1 MCIAPDGGRRL
12 AGPETAAL
20 KAAPHGIQP
29 AGLAKPAALP
39 QKPPNQR
46 HPKSDAAP
54 FCMTADVE
62 AFMADFDLG
71 KIRNIGITAHI
82 DAGKTTTTE
91 RILYYTGVSHR
102 IGEVHDGNTTTDY
115 MDQERER
122 GITITSAAVTCEWKD
137 HRINIIDTPG
147 HIDFNI
153 EVNRSLRVLDGA
165 IFIIEGVAGV
175 QPQSET
181 NWRLA
186 DRYNVP
192 RIIFINKLDRTG
204 ADFFRAFATLKEKL
218 DIVALPLQLPIGI
231 EDSFLGVID
240 LVEMKAIIWEGGEL
254 GAKFHDEEIPE
265 AMKEQAA
272 EYRQNLL
279 DTALSVDNEAMEE
292 YFDKGDVSVETLKR
306 CIKAGAIS
314 GAFRPVLCGTAF
326 KNKGVQPLLDAVLD
340 YLPSPVDVP
349 GIRVAPEE
357 GQDDDPNA
365 RRIKADPNAPFAG
378 LAFKII
384 NDKYGTLT
392 FVRVYAGTLKSS
404 DTVMNTTKG
413 HKERIGRMFQMHA
426 DKRAEIKEVHAG
438 DIAAFVGLKDTGT
451 GDTLASSDDPVVL
464 ERMAFPVPVIDISVE
479 PKTKEG
485 VEKMTLGLQKLAGE
499 DPSLRLKTDQETG
512 QTILSGMGELHL
524 EIIIDRLKRE
534 YGVDANIG
542 APQVAYRETISK
554 SHTETYTHKK
564 QSGGSGQY
572 AEVKIVFEPQ
582 ERNEGVLFENKVVG
596 GTVPKEYIPAVEK
609 GIRNQADTGVLAGFP
624 TVDFKYTLVDGK
636 YHDVDSSALAFE
648 IAAKACFREGMKK
661 AGPIILEPIM
671 DVEITTP
678 QDHVGDVVGD
688 LNRRR
693 GQIQNQESSGSTVI
707 VRAHVPL
714 KEMFG
719 YISHLRSMTKGRAS
733 FTMQFHH
740 YDPVPRNIADEIMT
754 KSA

>member
-1 MCIAPDGGRRL
+1 MPAPDL
-12 AGPETAAL
+12 A
-20 KAAPHGIQP
+20 
-29 AGLAKPAALP
+29 
-39 QKPPNQR
+39 R
-46 HPKSDAAP
+46 
-54 FCMTADVE
+54 
-62 AFMADFDLG
+62 
-71 KIRNIGITAHI
+71 IRNIGITAHI

-91 RILYYTGVSHR
+91 RILYYTGMSHR

-115 MDQERER
+115 MEQERER

-165 IFIIEGVAGV
+165 VFIIEGVAGV

-204 ADFFRAFATLKEKL
+204 ADFYRAFATLKEKL
-218 DIVALPLQLPIGI
+218 DIIALPLQLPIGI
-231 EDSFLGVID
+231 EDKFVGVVD
-240 LVEMKAIIWEGGEL
+240 LVEMKAIVWEGGEL
-254 GAKFHDEEIPE
+254 GAKYHDEPIPADMLE
-265 AMKEQAA
+265 AAQEH
-272 EYRQNLL
+272 RQTLL
-279 DTALSVDNEAMEE
+279 DTALSVDDAAMEE
-292 YFDKGDVSVETLKR
+292 YFEKGEVSVATLKR
-306 CIKAGAIS
+306 CIKAGTIS

-326 KNKGVQPLLDAVLD
+326 KNKGVQPLLDAVID

-349 GIRVAPEE
+349 GIKVAAEE
-357 GQDDDPNA
+357 GEDEHA
-365 RRIKADPNAPFAG
+365 ERRRIKADLEAPFAG

-384 NDKYGTLT
+384 SDKYGTLT
-392 FVRVYAGTLKSS
+392 FVRVYAGTLRSG
-404 DTVMNTTKG
+404 DTVLNTTRG
-413 HKERIGRMFQMHA
+413 HRERIGRMFQMHA
-426 DKRAEIKEVHAG
+426 DKRQEIKEVTAG

-451 GDTLASSDDPVVL
+451 GDTLASPEDPVIL

-479 PKTKEG
+479 PRTKESI
-485 VEKMTLGLQKLAGE
+485 EKMTIGLQKLAAE
-499 DPSLRLKTDQETG
+499 DPSLRLRTDQETG

-534 YGVDANIG
+534 YGVDANVG
-542 APQVAYRETISK
+542 APQVAYRETISRT
-554 SHTETYTHKK
+554 HTETYTHKK
-564 QSGGSGQY
+564 QTGGSGQY
-572 AEVKIVFEPQ
+572 AEVKIVFEPL
-582 ERNEGVLFENKVVG
+582 ERNGGVVFENDVVG
-596 GTVPKEYIPAVEK
+596 GAVPKEYIPAVEK
-609 GIRNQADTGVLAGFP
+609 GIRVQAETGVLAGFP
-624 TVDFKYTLVDGK
+624 TVDFKARLVDGK

-648 IAAKACFREGMKK
+648 IAAKACFRDGMKK
-661 AGPIILEPIM
+661 AGPIILEPVM

-693 GQIQNQESSGSTVI
+693 GMIQNQESSGSTVI

-719 YISHLRSMTKGRAS
+719 YISQLRSMTKGRAS

-740 YDPVPRNIADEIMT
+740 YDPVPRNIADEIMA

>member
-1 MCIAPDGGRRL
+1 MGL
-12 AGPETAAL
+12 
-20 KAAPHGIQP
+20 AAPVVVWRP
-29 AGLAKPAALP
+29 LVSETPL
-39 QKPPNQR
+39 
-46 HPKSDAAP
+46 
-54 FCMTADVE
+54 E
-62 AFMADFDLG
+62 

-91 RILYYTGVSHR
+91 RILYYTGVSHK

-115 MDQERER
+115 MEQERER
-122 GITITSAAVTCEWKD
+122 GITITSAAVTCEWKS

-165 IFIIEGVAGV
+165 VFIIEGVAGV

-192 RIIFINKLDRTG
+192 RVIFINKLDRTG
-204 ADFFRAFATLKEKL
+204 ADFYRAFDTLKEKL
-218 DIVALPLQLPIGI
+218 DIVALPLQLPIGT
-231 EDSFLGVID
+231 EDQFVGVVD

-254 GAKFHDEEIPE
+254 GAKYHDAPIPADLVE
-265 AMKEQAA
+265 KAKEH
-272 EYRQNLL
+272 RQTLL
-279 DTALSVDNEAMEE
+279 DTALSVDDAAMEE
-292 YFDKGDVSVETLKR
+292 YFESGDVATETLKR
-306 CIKAGAIS
+306 CIKAGTIS

-349 GIRVAPEE
+349 GIKIAAEE
-357 GQDDDPNA
+357 GEDEHA
-365 RRIKADPNAPFAG
+365 ERRRIKADAGAPFAG

-392 FVRVYAGTLKSS
+392 FVRVYAGTLRSG
-404 DTVMNTTKG
+404 DTVLNTTRD

-426 DKRAEIKEVHAG
+426 DKRAEIKEVSAG
-438 DIAAFVGLKDTGT
+438 DIAAFVGLKDTMT
-451 GDTLASSDDPVVL
+451 GDTLAAASDPVVL

-479 PKTKEG
+479 PRTKES
-485 VEKMTLGLQKLAGE
+485 VEKMTIGLQKLAGE
-499 DPSLRLKTDQETG
+499 DPSLRLRTDQESG

-534 YGVDANIG
+534 YGVEANIG
-542 APQVAYRETISK
+542 APQVAYRETITRP
-554 SHTETYTHKK
+554 HTEIYTHKK

-572 AEVKIVFEPQ
+572 AEVKVVFEPM
-582 ERNEGVLFENKVVG
+582 ERNGGIVFENKVVG
-596 GTVPKEYIPAVEK
+596 GSVPREYIPAVEK
-609 GIRNQADTGVLAGFP
+609 GIRVQAETGVLAGFP
-624 TVDFKYTLVDGK
+624 TVDFKYSLVDGK
-636 YHDVDSSALAFE
+636 YHDADSSALAFE
-648 IAAKACFREGMKK
+648 IAAKACFRDGMKK
-661 AGPIILEPIM
+661 ASPIILEPIM

-688 LNRRR
+688 INRRR
-693 GQIQNQESSGSTVI
+693 GMIQNQESSGSTII

-719 YISHLRSMTKGRAS
+719 YISDLRSMTKGRAS

-740 YDPVPRNIADEIMT
+740 YDPVPRNIADEIMA

>member
-1 MCIAPDGGRRL
+1 MRARGEDPGSRPDYAPVLICPHDAPPRQGAWRSKV
-12 AGPETAAL
+12 PESPL
-20 KAAPHGIQP
+20 D
-29 AGLAKPAALP
+29 
-39 QKPPNQR
+39 R
-46 HPKSDAAP
+46 
-54 FCMTADVE
+54 
-62 AFMADFDLG
+62 
-71 KIRNIGITAHI
+71 IRNIGITAHI

-91 RILYYTGVSHR
+91 RILYYTGVSHK

-115 MDQERER
+115 MEQERER
-122 GITITSAAVTCEWKD
+122 GITITSAAVTCEWND

-204 ADFFRAFATLKEKL
+204 ADFYRAFATLKEKL

-231 EDSFLGVID
+231 EDQFLGVVD

-254 GAKFHDEEIPE
+254 GAKYHYEDIPTDLAE
-265 AMKEQAA
+265 AAA
-272 EYRQNLL
+272 EHRQTLL
-279 DTALSVDNEAMEE
+279 DTALSVDEKAMEE
-292 YFDKGDVSVETLKR
+292 YFENGDVSVETLKR
-306 CIKAGAIS
+306 CIKRGTID
-314 GAFRPVLCGTAF
+314 GDFRPVLCGTAF
-326 KNKGVQPLLDAVLD
+326 KNKGVQPLLDAVID

-349 GIRVAPEE
+349 GIAVALEE
-357 GQDDDPNA
+357 GVDESEHPD
-365 RRIKADPNAPFAG
+365 RLRIKADPKAPFAG

-392 FVRVYAGTLKSS
+392 FVRVYAGTLKSG
-404 DTVMNTTKG
+404 DTVQNTTKG
-413 HKERIGRMFQMHA
+413 HRERIGRMFQMHA
-426 DKRAEIKEVHAG
+426 DKRAEIKEVEAG

-451 GDTLASSDDPVVL
+451 GDTLASSDRPVVL

-479 PKTKEG
+479 PRTKEA

-499 DPSLRLKTDQETG
+499 DPSLRLRTDQETG

-524 EIIIDRLKRE
+524 EIIIDRLRRE
-534 YGVDANIG
+534 YGVDCNIG

-554 SHTETYTHKK
+554 PWTETYTHKK
-564 QSGGSGQY
+564 QTGGSGQY
-572 AEVKIVFEPQ
+572 AEVKIIFEPM
-582 ERNEGVLFENKVVG
+582 ERNGGVVFENKVVG
-596 GTVPKEYIPAVEK
+596 GSVPREYIPAVEK
-609 GIRNQADTGVLAGFP
+609 GIKVQADTGVLAGFP
-624 TVDFKYTLVDGK
+624 TVDFKYTLIDGK

-648 IAAKACFREGMKK
+648 IAAKACFRDGMKK

-671 DVEITTP
+671 DVEVTTP
-678 QDHVGDVVGD
+678 NDHVGDVVGD

-740 YDPVPRNIADEIMT
+740 YDPVPRNIADEIMA

>member
-1 MCIAPDGGRRL
+1 
-12 AGPETAAL
+12 
-20 KAAPHGIQP
+20 
-29 AGLAKPAALP
+29 
-39 QKPPNQR
+39 
-46 HPKSDAAP
+46 
-54 FCMTADVE
+54 MTASPLDR
-62 AFMADFDLG
+62 
-71 KIRNIGITAHI
+71 IRNIGITAHI

-91 RILYYTGVSHR
+91 RILYYTGVSHK
-102 IGEVHDGNTTTDY
+102 IGEVHEGNTTTDY
-115 MDQERER
+115 MEQERER

-192 RIIFINKLDRTG
+192 RVIFINKLDRTG
-204 ADFFRAFATLKEKL
+204 ADFYRAFDTLKEKL
-218 DIVALPLQLPIGI
+218 DIIALPLQLPIGE
-231 EDSFLGVID
+231 EDKFQGVVD
-240 LVEMKAIIWEGGEL
+240 LVEMKAIVWEGGEL
-254 GAKFHDEEIPE
+254 GARYHDEPIPADLAE
-265 AMKEQAA
+265 KAR
-272 EYRQNLL
+272 EYRQLLL
-279 DTALSVDNEAMEE
+279 DTALSVDDSAMEE
-292 YFDKGDVSVETLKR
+292 YFDKGEVSVATLKR
-306 CIKAGAIS
+306 CVKAGTIS

-349 GIRVAPEE
+349 GIKVAAEE
-357 GQDDDPNA
+357 GVEESEHDGR
-365 RRIKADPNAPFAG
+365 RRIKADPKAAFAG

-384 NDKYGTLT
+384 NDKYGALT
-392 FVRVYAGTLKSS
+392 FVRVYSGTLRSG
-404 DTVMNTTKG
+404 DTVMNTTKD
-413 HKERIGRMFQMHA
+413 HRERIGRMFQMHA
-426 DKRAEIKEVHAG
+426 DKRAEIKEVTAG
-438 DIAAFVGLKDTGT
+438 DIAAFVGLKDTTT
-451 GDTLASSDDPVVL
+451 GDTLAAAEDPVVL

-479 PKTKEG
+479 PRTKEA
-485 VEKMTLGLQKLAGE
+485 VEKMTMGLQKLAAE
-499 DPSLRLKTDQETG
+499 DPSLRLRTDQESG

-542 APQVAYRETISK
+542 APQVAYRETISRA
-554 SHTETYTHKK
+554 HTETYTHKK
-564 QSGGSGQY
+564 QTGGSGQF
-572 AEVKIVFEPQ
+572 AEVKILFEPL
-582 ERNEGVLFENKVVG
+582 ERNAGIVFENKVVG
-596 GTVPKEYIPAVEK
+596 GSVPREYIPAVEK
-609 GIRNQADTGVLAGFP
+609 GIRFQADTGVLAGFP
-624 TVDFKYTLVDGK
+624 TVDFKYSLLDGK

-648 IAAKACFREGMKK
+648 IAAKACYREGMKK
-661 AGPIILEPIM
+661 ATPIILEPIM
-671 DVEITTP
+671 DVEVTTP

-693 GQIQNQESSGSTVI
+693 GMIQNQESSGSTVI

-719 YISHLRSMTKGRAS
+719 YISDLRSMTKGRAS

-740 YDPVPRNIADEIMT
+740 YDPVPRNIADEIMA

>member
-1 MCIAPDGGRRL
+1 VTSTAPL
-12 AGPETAAL
+12 
-20 KAAPHGIQP
+20 
-29 AGLAKPAALP
+29 GL
-39 QKPPNQR
+39 
-46 HPKSDAAP
+46 
-54 FCMTADVE
+54 
-62 AFMADFDLG
+62 
-71 KIRNIGITAHI
+71 IRNIGITAHI

-91 RILYYTGVSHR
+91 RILYYTGVSHK

-115 MDQERER
+115 MEQERER
-122 GITITSAAVTCEWKD
+122 GITITSAAVTCEWKS

-204 ADFFRAFATLKEKL
+204 ADFYRAFDTLKEKL

-231 EDSFLGVID
+231 EENFIGVVD

-254 GAKFHDEEIPE
+254 GAAFHDAPIPDE
-265 AMKEQAA
+265 LADKAA
-272 EYRQNLL
+272 EYREALL
-279 DTALSVDNEAMEE
+279 DTALSVDTVAMEE
-292 YFDKGDVSVETLKR
+292 YFEKGDVSVETLKR
-306 CIKAGAIS
+306 CIKQGAIS

-340 YLPSPVDVP
+340 YLPSPIDVP
-349 GIRVAPEE
+349 GIKVAAEE
-357 GQDDDPNA
+357 GEEDTPEA
-365 RRIKADPNAPFAG
+365 AAKRRVIPANPTAPFSG

-392 FVRVYAGTLKSS
+392 FVRVYSGTLKSG
-404 DTVMNTTKG
+404 DTVLNTTKE
-413 HKERIGRMFQMHA
+413 HRERIGRMFQMHA
-426 DKRAEIKEVHAG
+426 DKRAEIKEVSAG

-451 GDTLASSDDPVVL
+451 GDTLAASEDPVVL

-524 EIIIDRLKRE
+524 EIIIDRLRRE

-542 APQVAYRETISK
+542 APQVAYRETISRA
-554 SHTETYTHKK
+554 HTETYTHKK

-572 AEVKIVFEPQ
+572 AEVKVIFEPL
-582 ERNEGVLFENKVVG
+582 ERNDGVVFENKVVG
-596 GTVPKEYIPAVEK
+596 GSIPKEYIPAVEK
-609 GIRNQADTGVLAGFP
+609 GIRVQADTGVLAGFQ

-671 DVEITTP
+671 DVEVTTP
-678 QDHVGDVVGD
+678 NDHVGDVVGD

-693 GQIQNQESSGSTVI
+693 GMIQNQESSGSTVI

-740 YDPVPRNIADEIMT
+740 YDPVPRNVADEIMA

>member
-1 MCIAPDGGRRL
+1 MST
-12 AGPETAAL
+12 TAL
-20 KAAPHGIQP
+20 
-29 AGLAKPAALP
+29 
-39 QKPPNQR
+39 
-46 HPKSDAAP
+46 D
-54 FCMTADVE
+54 
-62 AFMADFDLG
+62 

-91 RILYYTGVSHR
+91 RILYYTGVSHK

-115 MDQERER
+115 MEQERER
-122 GITITSAAVTCEWKD
+122 GITITSAAVTCEWKN

-165 IFIIEGVAGV
+165 VFIIEGVAGV

-204 ADFFRAFATLKEKL
+204 ADFYRAFATLKEKL
-218 DIVALPLQLPIGI
+218 DIVALPLQLPIGV
-231 EDSFLGVID
+231 EDQFLGVVD
-240 LVEMKAIIWEGGEL
+240 LVEMKAIVWEGGEL
-254 GAKFHDEEIPE
+254 GAKFHDEPIP
-265 AMKEQAA
+265 ADLMEQAK
-272 EYRQNLL
+272 EHRQTLL
-279 DTALSVDNEAMEE
+279 DTALSVDDAAMEE
-292 YFDKGDVSVETLKR
+292 YFDKGDVSVATLKR
-306 CIKAGAIS
+306 CIKTGTIS

-349 GIRVAPEE
+349 GIAIAAEE
-357 GQDDDPNA
+357 GEDEIVEHDR
-365 RRIKADPNAPFAG
+365 RRIKADPAAPFAG

-392 FVRVYAGTLKSS
+392 FVRIYAGTLKSG
-404 DTVMNTTKG
+404 DTILNTTKE
-413 HKERIGRMFQMHA
+413 HKERVGRMFQMHA
-426 DKRAEIKEVHAG
+426 DKRAEIKEVAAG
-438 DIAAFVGLKDTGT
+438 DIVAFVGLKDTGT
-451 GDTLASSDDPVVL
+451 GDTLAAAEDPVVL

-479 PKTKEG
+479 PKTKDS
-485 VEKMTLGLQKLAGE
+485 VEKMTIGLQKLAGE

-524 EIIIDRLKRE
+524 EIIIDRLRRE
-534 YGVDANIG
+534 YGVEANIG
-542 APQVAYRETISK
+542 APQVAYRETISRV
-554 SHTETYTHKK
+554 HTETYTHKK
-564 QSGGSGQY
+564 QTGGSGQF
-572 AEVKIVFEPQ
+572 AEVKIVFEPL
-582 ERNEGVLFENKVVG
+582 ERNAGIVFENKVVG
-596 GTVPKEYIPAVEK
+596 GSVPREYIPAVEK
-609 GIRNQADTGVLAGFP
+609 GIKAQCDTGEIGGFP

-661 AGPIILEPIM
+661 ASPIILEPIM
-671 DVEITTP
+671 DVEVTTP
-678 QDHVGDVVGD
+678 NDHVGDVVGD

-693 GQIQNQESSGSTVI
+693 GMIQTQESAGSTVM

-719 YISHLRSMTKGRAS
+719 YISDLRSMTKGRAS

-740 YDPVPRNIADEIMT
+740 YDPVPRNIADEIMA

>member
-1 MCIAPDGGRRL
+1 VSGTPLD
-12 AGPETAAL
+12 
-20 KAAPHGIQP
+20 
-29 AGLAKPAALP
+29 
-39 QKPPNQR
+39 
-46 HPKSDAAP
+46 
-54 FCMTADVE
+54 
-62 AFMADFDLG
+62 

-91 RILYYTGVSHR
+91 RILYYTGVSHK

-165 IFIIEGVAGV
+165 VFIIEGVAGV

-231 EDSFLGVID
+231 EDQFVGVVD
-240 LVEMKAIIWEGGEL
+240 LVEMKAIVWEGGEL
-254 GAKFHDEEIPE
+254 GAKFHDEEIPAE
-265 AMKEQAA
+265 LMEQAR
-272 EYRQNLL
+272 EYRQLLL
-279 DTALSVDNEAMEE
+279 DTALAVDDEGMEE
-292 YFDKGDVSVETLKR
+292 YFEKGDVEVATLKR
-306 CIKAGAIS
+306 AIKTGTIS

-349 GIRVAPEE
+349 GIAVAHEE
-357 GQDDDPNA
+357 GTDEHDFTNR

-384 NDKYGTLT
+384 NDKYGALT
-392 FVRVYAGTLKSS
+392 FVRVYAGTLKSG
-404 DTVMNTTKG
+404 DTVMNTTKD

-426 DKRAEIKEVHAG
+426 DKRAEIKQVEAG
-438 DIAAFVGLKDTGT
+438 DIAAFVGMKDTGT
-451 GDTLASSDDPVVL
+451 GDTLASPDDPVIL

-479 PKTKEG
+479 PKTKES
-485 VEKMTLGLQKLAGE
+485 VEKMTLGLQKLASE
-499 DPSLRLKTDQETG
+499 DPSLRLKTDQESG

-534 YGVDANIG
+534 YNVEANIG

-554 SHTETYTHKK
+554 AHTETYTHKK
-564 QSGGSGQY
+564 QSGGSGQF
-572 AEVKIVFEPQ
+572 AEVKVVFEPQ
-582 ERNEGVLFENKVVG
+582 ERNAGVTFENKVVG
-596 GTVPKEYIPAVEK
+596 GAVPKEYIPAVEK
-609 GIRNQADTGVLAGFP
+609 GIRVQCETGVLAGFP

-671 DVEITTP
+671 DVEVTTP

-693 GQIQNQESSGSTVI
+693 GMIQSQESAGSTVT

-719 YISHLRSMTKGRAS
+719 YISDLRSMTKGRAS

-740 YDPVPRNIADEIMT
+740 YDPVPRNIADEIMA

>member
-1 MCIAPDGGRRL
+1 MSESEPTALVPNAL
-12 AGPETAAL
+12 A
-20 KAAPHGIQP
+20 
-29 AGLAKPAALP
+29 
-39 QKPPNQR
+39 R
-46 HPKSDAAP
+46 
-54 FCMTADVE
+54 
-62 AFMADFDLG
+62 
-71 KIRNIGITAHI
+71 IRNIGITAHI

-165 IFIIEGVAGV
+165 VFIIEGVAGV

-204 ADFFRAFATLKEKL
+204 ADFYRAFDTLKEKL
-218 DIVALPLQLPIGI
+218 DIIALPLQLPIGI
-231 EDSFLGVID
+231 EDQFIGVVD
-240 LVEMKAIIWEGGEL
+240 LVEMKAIVWEGGEL
-254 GAKFHDEEIPE
+254 GAKFHDEEIPADLMEKAKE
-265 AMKEQAA
+265 A
-272 EYRQNLL
+272 RQLLL
-279 DTALSVDNEAMEE
+279 DTALAVDDEGMEE

-306 CIKAGAIS
+306 AIKTGTIS

-326 KNKGVQPLLDAVLD
+326 KNKGVQPLLDGVLD
-340 YLPSPVDVP
+340 YLPSPIDVA
-349 GIRVAPEE
+349 GIKVAAEE
-357 GQDDDPNA
+357 GEDENTV
-365 RRIKADPNAPFAG
+365 RRIIKADPKAPFSG

-392 FVRVYAGTLKSS
+392 FVRVYSGTLKSG
-404 DTVMNTTKG
+404 DTLLNTTKD

-426 DKRAEIKEVHAG
+426 DKRAEIKEVTAG

-451 GDTLASSDDPVVL
+451 GDTLASADDPVVL
-464 ERMAFPVPVIDISVE
+464 ERMSFPVPVIDISVE
-479 PKTKEG
+479 PKTKDG

-499 DPSLRLKTDQETG
+499 DPSLRLKTDQESG

-524 EIIIDRLKRE
+524 EIIIDRLRRE

-554 SHTETYTHKK
+554 SHTEIYTHKK

-572 AEVKIVFEPQ
+572 AEVKVTFEPLERNAGIVFS
-582 ERNEGVLFENKVVG
+582 NSVVG
-596 GTVPKEYIPAVEK
+596 GSIPKEYIPAVEK
-609 GIRNQADTGVLAGFP
+609 GIKNQSDTGVLAGFP
-624 TVDFKYTLVDGK
+624 TVDFKYSLVDGK

-671 DVEITTP
+671 DVEVTTP

-693 GQIQNQESSGSTVI
+693 GTIQSQDSSGSTVI
-707 VRAHVPL
+707 VRGHVPL

-719 YISHLRSMTKGRAS
+719 YISQLRGMTKGRAS

-740 YDPVPRNIADEIMT
+740 YDPVPRNVAEEIMK

>member
-1 MCIAPDGGRRL
+1 MSDTVANPL
-12 AGPETAAL
+12 AL
-20 KAAPHGIQP
+20 
-29 AGLAKPAALP
+29 
-39 QKPPNQR
+39 
-46 HPKSDAAP
+46 
-54 FCMTADVE
+54 
-62 AFMADFDLG
+62 
-71 KIRNIGITAHI
+71 IRNIGITAHI

-115 MDQERER
+115 MEQERER
-122 GITITSAAVTCEWKD
+122 GITITSAAVTCEWKN

-165 IFIIEGVAGV
+165 VFIIEGVAGV

-192 RIIFINKLDRTG
+192 RVIFINKLDRTG
-204 ADFFRAFATLKEKL
+204 ADFYRAFDTLKEKL
-218 DIVALPLQLPIGI
+218 DIIALPLQLPIGI
-231 EDSFLGVID
+231 EDQFIGVVD
-240 LVEMKAIIWEGGEL
+240 LVEMKAIVWEGGEL
-254 GAKFHDEEIPE
+254 GAKFHDEEIP
-265 AMKEQAA
+265 ADMADRAA
-272 EYRQNLL
+272 EARVLLL
-279 DTALSVDNEAMEE
+279 DTALSVDTVAMEE

-306 CIKAGAIS
+306 CIKLGTIS

-340 YLPSPVDVP
+340 YLPSPIDVP
-349 GIRVAPEE
+349 GIKVATEE
-357 GQDDDPNA
+357 GDDPDKVVRVIPANSS
-365 RRIKADPNAPFAG
+365 APFAG

-392 FVRVYAGTLKSS
+392 FVRVYAGTLKSG
-404 DTVMNTTKG
+404 DTVMNTTKD

-451 GDTLASSDDPVVL
+451 GDTLAAAEDPVIL
-464 ERMAFPVPVIDISVE
+464 ERMAFPIPVIDISVE
-479 PKTKEG
+479 PKTKDG

-499 DPSLRLKTDQETG
+499 DPSLRLKTDQESG

-524 EIIIDRLKRE
+524 EIIIDRLRRE

-554 SHTETYTHKK
+554 AHTETYTHKK
-564 QSGGSGQY
+564 QTGGSGQY
-572 AEVKIVFEPQ
+572 AEVKILFEPM
-582 ERNEGVLFENKVVG
+582 ERNAGVVFENKVVG

-609 GIRNQADTGVLAGFP
+609 GIRYQAETGVLAGFP
-624 TVDFKYTLVDGK
+624 TVDFKYSLVDGK

-648 IAAKACFREGMKK
+648 IAAKACFRDGMKR
-661 AGPIILEPIM
+661 ASPIILEPIM
-671 DVEITTP
+671 EVEVTTP

-693 GQIQNQESSGSTVI
+693 GTIQSQESSGSTVI

-719 YISHLRSMTKGRAS
+719 YINQLRGMTKGRAS

-740 YDPVPRNIADEIMT
+740 YDPVPRNIAEEIMA

>member
-1 MCIAPDGGRRL
+1 MGHAPFLICPPGSLNGRRFAVSVTPL
-12 AGPETAAL
+12 D
-20 KAAPHGIQP
+20 
-29 AGLAKPAALP
+29 
-39 QKPPNQR
+39 R
-46 HPKSDAAP
+46 
-54 FCMTADVE
+54 
-62 AFMADFDLG
+62 
-71 KIRNIGITAHI
+71 IRNIGITAHI

-91 RILYYTGVSHR
+91 RILYYTGESHK

-115 MDQERER
+115 MEQERER
-122 GITITSAAVTCEWKD
+122 GITITSAAVTCQWKD
-137 HRINIIDTPG
+137 NRINIIDTPG

-165 IFIIEGVAGV
+165 VFIIEGVAGV

-186 DRYNVP
+186 DRYKVP

-204 ADFFRAFATLKEKL
+204 ADFYRAFATLKEKL
-218 DIVALPLQLPIGI
+218 DIIALPLQLPIGV
-231 EDSFLGVID
+231 EDGFLGVVD

-254 GAKFHDEEIPE
+254 GAKYHYEDIPSGMAGLVEEH
-265 AMKEQAA
+265 
-272 EYRQNLL
+272 RQTLL
-279 DTALSVDNEAMEE
+279 DTALSVDTTAMEE
-292 YFDKGDVSVETLKR
+292 YFEKGDVAIETLKR
-306 CIKAGAIS
+306 CIKRGTID
-314 GAFRPVLCGTAF
+314 GTFRPVLCGTAF
-326 KNKGVQPLLDAVLD
+326 KNKGVQPLLDAVID

-349 GIRVAPEE
+349 GIAIALEE
-357 GQDDDPNA
+357 GEEDGDNPNR
-365 RRIKADPNAPFAG
+365 RRIPANPKAPFAG

-392 FVRVYAGTLKSS
+392 FVRVYAGTLKSG
-404 DTVMNTTKG
+404 DTVQNTTKG
-413 HKERIGRMFQMHA
+413 HRERIGRMFQMHA
-426 DKRAEIKEVHAG
+426 DKRAEIKEVEAG

-451 GDTLASSDDPVVL
+451 GDTLASSDDPVIL

-479 PKTKEG
+479 PRTKEA

-499 DPSLRLKTDQETG
+499 DPSLRLRTDQETG

-524 EIIIDRLKRE
+524 EIIIDRLRRE
-534 YGVDANIG
+534 YGVDCNIG

-554 SHTETYTHKK
+554 AHTEIYTHKK

-572 AEVKIVFEPQ
+572 AEVKIIFEPL
-582 ERNEGVLFENKVVG
+582 ERNSGIVFENKVVG
-596 GTVPKEYIPAVEK
+596 GSVPKEYIPAVEK
-609 GIRNQADTGVLAGFP
+609 GIRVQADTGVLAGFP
-624 TVDFKYTLVDGK
+624 TVDFKYTLIDGK
-636 YHDVDSSALAFE
+636 YHDVDSSSLAFE
-648 IAAKACFREGMKK
+648 IAAKACFRDGMKN
-661 AGPIILEPIM
+661 AMPIILEPIM
-671 DVEITTP
+671 DVEVTTP

-693 GQIQNQESSGSTVI
+693 GMIQNQESSGSTVI

-740 YDPVPRNIADEIMT
+740 YDPVPRNVADEIM
-754 KSA
+754 KRSA

>member
-1 MCIAPDGGRRL
+1 VSVTPLDR
-12 AGPETAAL
+12 
-20 KAAPHGIQP
+20 
-29 AGLAKPAALP
+29 
-39 QKPPNQR
+39 
-46 HPKSDAAP
+46 
-54 FCMTADVE
+54 
-62 AFMADFDLG
+62 
-71 KIRNIGITAHI
+71 IRNIGITAHI

-91 RILYYTGVSHR
+91 RILYYTGVSHK

-122 GITITSAAVTCEWKD
+122 GITITSAAVTCQWKD
-137 HRINIIDTPG
+137 TRINIIDTPG

-204 ADFFRAFATLKEKL
+204 ADFYRAFDTLKEKL
-218 DIVALPLQLPIGI
+218 DIIALPLQLPIGV
-231 EDSFLGVID
+231 EDQFLGVVD

-254 GAKFHDEEIPE
+254 GAKYHYEDIPADMVE
-265 AMKEQAA
+265 LVAGH
-272 EYRQNLL
+272 RQTLL
-279 DTALSVDNEAMEE
+279 DTALSVDEAAMEE
-292 YFDKGDVSVETLKR
+292 YFDKGDVAIETMKR
-306 CIKAGAIS
+306 CIKRGTID
-314 GAFRPVLCGTAF
+314 GTFRPVLCGTAF
-326 KNKGVQPLLDAVLD
+326 KNKGVQPLLDAVID

-349 GIRVAPEE
+349 GIAVAVEE
-357 GQDDDPNA
+357 GDDETVIANR
-365 RRIKADPNAPFAG
+365 RRIKADPKAPFAG

-384 NDKYGTLT
+384 NDKFGALT
-392 FVRVYAGTLKSS
+392 FVRVYAGTLKSG

-413 HKERIGRMFQMHA
+413 HRERIGRMFQMHA
-426 DKRAEIKEVHAG
+426 DKRDAITEVEAG

-451 GDTLASSDDPVVL
+451 GDTLASAEDPVIL

-479 PKTKEG
+479 PRTKEA

-524 EIIIDRLKRE
+524 EIIIDRLRRE
-534 YGVDANIG
+534 YGVDCDIG

-554 SHTETYTHKK
+554 AHTETYTHKK

-572 AEVKIVFEPQ
+572 AEVKIIFTPQ
-582 ERNEGVLFENKVVG
+582 ERNAGVLFENKVVG
-596 GTVPKEYIPAVEK
+596 GSIPKEFIPAVEK
-609 GIRNQADTGVLAGFP
+609 GIKVQADTGVLAGFP

-648 IAAKACFREGMKK
+648 IAAKACFREGMKL

-671 DVEITTP
+671 DVEVTTP

-707 VRAHVPL
+707 VRAHAPL

-740 YDPVPRNIADEIMT
+740 YDPVPRNVAEEIMK

>member
-1 MCIAPDGGRRL
+1 VTSTPPL
-12 AGPETAAL
+12 
-20 KAAPHGIQP
+20 
-29 AGLAKPAALP
+29 GL
-39 QKPPNQR
+39 
-46 HPKSDAAP
+46 
-54 FCMTADVE
+54 
-62 AFMADFDLG
+62 
-71 KIRNIGITAHI
+71 IRNIGITAHI

-115 MDQERER
+115 MEQERER
-122 GITITSAAVTCEWKD
+122 GITITSAAVTCEWKG

-204 ADFFRAFATLKEKL
+204 ADFFRAFDTLKEKL
-218 DIVALPLQLPIGI
+218 DIIALPLQLPIGI
-231 EDSFLGVID
+231 EETFIGVVD

-254 GAKFHDEEIPE
+254 GAAFHDAPIPDE
-265 AMKEQAA
+265 LADQAA
-272 EYRQNLL
+272 EYRELLL
-279 DTALSVDNEAMEE
+279 DTALSVDTVAMEE
-292 YFDKGDVSVETLKR
+292 YFEKGDVSVETLKR
-306 CIKAGAIS
+306 CIKAGATD

-340 YLPSPVDVP
+340 YLPSPIDVP
-349 GIRVAPEE
+349 GIKVAAEE
-357 GQDDDPNA
+357 GEEDTPEA
-365 RRIKADPNAPFAG
+365 LAKRRIIPANPNAPFAG

-392 FVRVYAGTLKSS
+392 FVRVYSGTLKSG
-404 DTVMNTTKG
+404 DTVMNTTKDNR
-413 HKERIGRMFQMHA
+413 ERIGRMFQMHA
-426 DKRAEIKEVHAG
+426 DKRAEIKEVSAG

-451 GDTLASSDDPVVL
+451 GDTLASADDPVVL

-485 VEKMTLGLQKLAGE
+485 VEKMTLGLQKLASE
-499 DPSLRLKTDQETG
+499 DPSLRLKTDQESG

-524 EIIIDRLKRE
+524 EIIIDRLRRE

-542 APQVAYRETISK
+542 APQVAYRETISRA
-554 SHTETYTHKK
+554 HTETYTHKK

-582 ERNEGVLFENKVVG
+582 ERNQGVLFENKVIG
-596 GTVPKEYIPAVEK
+596 GSIPKEYIPAVEK
-609 GIRNQADTGVLAGFP
+609 GIRVQADTGVLAGFQ

-671 DVEITTP
+671 DVEVTTP
-678 QDHVGDVVGD
+678 NDHVGDVVGD

-693 GQIQNQESSGSTVI
+693 GMIQNQESSGSTVI

-740 YDPVPRNIADEIMT
+740 YDPVPRNVADEIMA

>member
-1 MCIAPDGGRRL
+1 MSGSPL
-12 AGPETAAL
+12 E
-20 KAAPHGIQP
+20 
-29 AGLAKPAALP
+29 
-39 QKPPNQR
+39 
-46 HPKSDAAP
+46 
-54 FCMTADVE
+54 
-62 AFMADFDLG
+62 

-91 RILYYTGVSHR
+91 RILY
-102 IGEVHDGNTTTDY
+102 
-115 MDQERER
+115 
-122 GITITSAAVTCEWKD
+122 SAAVTCEWKD

-186 DRYNVP
+186 DRYNDP

-204 ADFFRAFATLKEKL
+204 ADFYRAFDTLKEKL

-231 EDSFLGVID
+231 EDQFLGVVD

-254 GAKFHDEEIPE
+254 GAKFHDEAIP
-265 AMKEQAA
+265 ADLAEQAA

-279 DTALSVDNEAMEE
+279 DTALSVDEAAMEE

-326 KNKGVQPLLDAVLD
+326 KNKGVQPLLDAVID
-340 YLPSPVDVP
+340 YLPSPLDVP
-349 GIRVAPEE
+349 GIAVALEE
-357 GQDDDPNA
+357 GEDEADHPD
-365 RRIKADPNAPFAG
+365 RRRMKADPKASFSG

-392 FVRVYAGTLKSS
+392 FVRVYSGTLKSG
-404 DTVMNTTKG
+404 DMVMNTTKG
-413 HKERIGRMFQMHA
+413 HRERIGRMFQMHA
-426 DKRAEIKEVHAG
+426 DKRAEIKEVEAG

-451 GDTLASSDDPVVL
+451 GDTLASQDDPVVL

-479 PKTKEG
+479 PRTKEA
-485 VEKMTLGLQKLAGE
+485 VEKMTIGLQKLAAE

-524 EIIIDRLKRE
+524 EIIIDRLRRE

-554 SHTETYTHKK
+554 THTETYTHKK
-564 QSGGSGQY
+564 QTGGSGQF
-572 AEVKIVFEPQ
+572 AEVKIVFEPTA
-582 ERNEGVLFENKVVG
+582 RNEGIVFENNVVG
-596 GTVPKEYIPAVEK
+596 GAVPREYIPAVEK
-609 GIRNQADTGVLAGFP
+609 GIRNQAESGVLAGFP
-624 TVDFKYTLVDGK
+624 TVDFKFSLVDGK

-671 DVEITTP
+671 DVEVTTP

-707 VRAHVPL
+707 VRALVPL

-740 YDPVPRNIADEIMT
+740 YDPVPRNIADEI
-754 KSA
+754 

>member
-1 MCIAPDGGRRL
+1 V
-12 AGPETAAL
+12 
-20 KAAPHGIQP
+20 P
-29 AGLAKPAALP
+29 ATSL
-39 QKPPNQR
+39 
-46 HPKSDAAP
+46 D
-54 FCMTADVE
+54 
-62 AFMADFDLG
+62 

-91 RILYYTGVSHR
+91 RILHYTGVSHK

-115 MDQERER
+115 MEQERER
-122 GITITSAAVTCEWKD
+122 GITITSAAVTCEWKGTQ
-137 HRINIIDTPG
+137 INIIDTPG

-204 ADFFRAFATLKEKL
+204 ADFYRACATLKEKL
-218 DIVALPLQLPIGI
+218 GIVALPLQLPIGI
-231 EDSFLGVID
+231 EDKFVGVVD
-240 LVEMKAIIWEGGEL
+240 LVEMKAIVWEGGDL
-254 GAKFHDEEIPE
+254 GAKYHDEPIPADLAE
-265 AMKEQAA
+265 KAA
-272 EYRQNLL
+272 EYRQLLL
-279 DTALSVDNEAMEE
+279 DTALSVDDAGMEE
-292 YFDKGDVSVETLKR
+292 YFEKGDVSVETLKR
-306 CIKAGAIS
+306 AIKTGTIS

-326 KNKGVQPLLDAVLD
+326 KNKGVQPLLDAVID
-340 YLPSPVDVP
+340 YLPSPIDVP
-349 GIRVAPEE
+349 GIKVALEE
-357 GQDDDPNA
+357 GQEEADAQD
-365 RRIKADPNAPFAG
+365 RRVIKADPDAPFAG

-384 NDKYGTLT
+384 NDKYGSLT
-392 FVRVYAGTLKSS
+392 FVRVYAGTLKSG
-404 DTVMNTTKG
+404 DMVLNTTKG
-413 HKERIGRMFQMHA
+413 HRERIGRMFQMHA
-426 DKRAEIKEVHAG
+426 DKRQEIKEVSAG
-438 DIAAFVGLKDTGT
+438 DIVAFVGLKDTGT
-451 GDTLASSDDPVVL
+451 GDTLASPSDPVVL

-479 PKTKEG
+479 PKTKES
-485 VEKMTLGLQKLAGE
+485 VEKMTIGLQKLAAE
-499 DPSLRLKTDQETG
+499 DPSLRLRTDQETG

-534 YGVDANIG
+534 YAVEANIG
-542 APQVAYRETISK
+542 APQVAYRETITK
-554 SHTETYTHKK
+554 PHTETYTHKK

-572 AEVKIVFEPQ
+572 AEVKIVFEPM
-582 ERNEGVLFENKVVG
+582 ERNGGIVFENAIVG
-596 GTVPKEYIPAVEK
+596 GAVPKEYIPAVEK
-609 GIRNQADTGVLAGFP
+609 GIKVQAETGVLAGFP

-661 AGPIILEPIM
+661 ASPIILEPIM

-693 GQIQNQESSGSTVI
+693 GMIQNQESSGSTVI

-719 YISHLRSMTKGRAS
+719 YISDLRSMTKGRAS

-740 YDPVPRNIADEIMT
+740 YDPVPRNIADEIMAR
-754 KSA
+754 SA

>member
-1 MCIAPDGGRRL
+1 VSVTPLDR
-12 AGPETAAL
+12 
-20 KAAPHGIQP
+20 
-29 AGLAKPAALP
+29 
-39 QKPPNQR
+39 
-46 HPKSDAAP
+46 
-54 FCMTADVE
+54 
-62 AFMADFDLG
+62 
-71 KIRNIGITAHI
+71 IRNIGITAHI

-91 RILYYTGVSHR
+91 RILYYTGVSHK

-137 HRINIIDTPG
+137 NRINIIDTPG

-165 IFIIEGVAGV
+165 VFIIEGVAGV

-186 DRYNVP
+186 DRYKVP

-204 ADFFRAFATLKEKL
+204 ADFYRAFATLKEKL
-218 DIVALPLQLPIGI
+218 DIIALPLQLPIGV
-231 EDSFLGVID
+231 EDGFLGVVD

-254 GAKFHDEEIPE
+254 GAKYHYEDIPE
-265 AMKEQAA
+265 DMGALVA
-272 EYRQNLL
+272 EHRQTLL
-279 DTALSVDNEAMEE
+279 DTALSVDNAAMEE
-292 YFDKGDVSVETLKR
+292 YFDKGDVAIETLKR
-306 CIKAGAIS
+306 CIKRGTIDGS
-314 GAFRPVLCGTAF
+314 FRPVLCGTAF
-326 KNKGVQPLLDAVLD
+326 KNKGVQPLLDAVID
-340 YLPSPVDVP
+340 YLPSPIDVP
-349 GIRVAPEE
+349 GIAVALEE
-357 GQDDDPNA
+357 GEEDGDNPNR
-365 RRIKADPNAPFAG
+365 RRIPADPKAPFAG

-392 FVRVYAGTLKSS
+392 FVRVYAGTLKSG
-404 DTVMNTTKG
+404 DMVMNTTKG
-413 HKERIGRMFQMHA
+413 HRERIGRMFQMHA
-426 DKRAEIKEVHAG
+426 DKRAEIKEVEAG

-451 GDTLASSDDPVVL
+451 GDTLASADDPVIL

-479 PKTKEG
+479 PRTKEA

-499 DPSLRLKTDQETG
+499 DPSLRLRTDQETG

-524 EIIIDRLKRE
+524 EIIIDRLRRE
-534 YGVDANIG
+534 YGVDCNIG

-554 SHTETYTHKK
+554 THTETYTHKK

-572 AEVKIVFEPQ
+572 AEVKIIFEPL
-582 ERNEGVLFENKVVG
+582 ERNAGIVFENKVVG
-596 GTVPKEYIPAVEK
+596 GSVPKEYIPAVEK
-609 GIRNQADTGVLAGFP
+609 GIRVQADTGVLAGFP
-624 TVDFKYTLVDGK
+624 TVDFKYTLIDGK

-648 IAAKACFREGMKK
+648 IAAKACFRDGMKN
-661 AGPIILEPIM
+661 ATPIILEPIM
-671 DVEITTP
+671 DVEVTTP

-693 GQIQNQESSGSTVI
+693 GMIQNQESSGSTVI

-740 YDPVPRNIADEIMT
+740 YDPVPRNVADEIMK

>member
-1 MCIAPDGGRRL
+1 MSVTPLDR
-12 AGPETAAL
+12 
-20 KAAPHGIQP
+20 
-29 AGLAKPAALP
+29 
-39 QKPPNQR
+39 
-46 HPKSDAAP
+46 
-54 FCMTADVE
+54 
-62 AFMADFDLG
+62 
-71 KIRNIGITAHI
+71 IRNIGITAHI

-91 RILYYTGVSHR
+91 RILYYTGVSHK

-122 GITITSAAVTCEWKD
+122 GITITSAAVTCEWND
-137 HRINIIDTPG
+137 YRINIIDTPG

-192 RIIFINKLDRTG
+192 RVIFINKLDRTG
-204 ADFFRAFATLKEKL
+204 ADFYRAFDTLKEKL
-218 DIVALPLQLPIGI
+218 DIVALPLQLPIGT
-231 EDSFLGVID
+231 EENFLGVVD
-240 LVEMKAIIWEGGEL
+240 LVEMKAIVWEGGEL
-254 GAKFHDEEIPE
+254 GAKYHYEDIPADMAETVAKYREE
-265 AMKEQAA
+265 
-272 EYRQNLL
+272 LL
-279 DTALSVDNEAMEE
+279 DTALSVDTTAMEE
-292 YFDKGDVSVETLKR
+292 YFENGDVAIETLKK
-306 CIKAGAIS
+306 CIKRGTID
-314 GAFRPVLCGTAF
+314 GTFRPVLCGTAF
-326 KNKGVQPLLDAVLD
+326 KNKGVQPLLDAVID
-340 YLPSPVDVP
+340 YLPSPIDVP
-349 GIRVAPEE
+349 GIAVAAEE
-357 GQDDDPNA
+357 GEEDGLDADQIKA
-365 RRIKADPNAPFAG
+365 LLAKRRRIPADPKAPFAG

-392 FVRVYAGTLKSS
+392 FVRVYAGTLKQG
-404 DTVMNTTKG
+404 DMVQNTTKG
-413 HKERIGRMFQMHA
+413 HRERIGRMFQMHA
-426 DKRAEIKEVHAG
+426 DKRAEIKEVEAG

-451 GDTLASSDDPVVL
+451 GDTLASNDDPVVL

-479 PKTKEG
+479 PRTKEA

-524 EIIIDRLKRE
+524 EIIIDRLRRE
-534 YGVDANIG
+534 YGVDCNIG

-554 SHTETYTHKK
+554 THTETYTHKK

-572 AEVKIVFEPQ
+572 AEVKIIFEPL
-582 ERNEGVLFENKVVG
+582 ERNTGVQFENKVVG
-596 GTVPKEYIPAVEK
+596 GSVPKEYIPAVEK
-609 GIRNQADTGVLAGFP
+609 GIRVQADTGVLAGFP
-624 TVDFKYTLVDGK
+624 TVDFRYTLVDGK
-636 YHDVDSSALAFE
+636 YHDVDSSARAFE
-648 IAAKACFREGMKK
+648 IAAKACFREGMKS

-671 DVEITTP
+671 DVEVTTP
-678 QDHVGDVVGD
+678 NDHVGDVVGD

-707 VRAHVPL
+707 VRGHVPL

-740 YDPVPRNIADEIMT
+740 YDPVPRNVADEIMK

>member
-1 MCIAPDGGRRL
+1 
-12 AGPETAAL
+12 
-20 KAAPHGIQP
+20 
-29 AGLAKPAALP
+29 
-39 QKPPNQR
+39 
-46 HPKSDAAP
+46 
-54 FCMTADVE
+54 
-62 AFMADFDLG
+62 MARTPLE

-91 RILYYTGVSHR
+91 RILFYTGKSHR

-122 GITITSAAVTCEWKD
+122 GITITSAAVTAVWKD

-165 IFIIEGVAGV
+165 VFIIEGVAGV

-192 RIIFINKLDRTG
+192 RIIYINKLDRTG
-204 ADFFRAFATLKEKL
+204 ADFYRAAETLKEKL
-218 DIVALPLQLPIGI
+218 GIVYLPLQLPIGI
-231 EDSFLGVID
+231 EDTLKGIVD
-240 LVEMKAIIWEGGEL
+240 LVEMKALVWEGDEL
-254 GAKFHDEEIPE
+254 GAKYHEAPIPDDL
-265 AMKEQAA
+265 KDRAA
-272 EYRQNLL
+272 EYRQQLL
-279 DTALSVDNEAMEE
+279 DTALSMDDAAMEE
-292 YFDKGDVSVETLKR
+292 YFEKGDVSVETLKR
-306 CIKAGAIS
+306 CIKKGTVT
-314 GAFRPVLCGTAF
+314 GAFRPVLCGSSF
-326 KNKGVQPLLDAVLD
+326 KNKGVQPLLDAVID
-340 YLPSPVDVP
+340 YLPSPKDVE
-349 GIRVAPEE
+349 GIKVAPEE
-357 GQDDDPNA
+357 GQDEDSE
-365 RRIKADPNAPFAG
+365 RRIIEVKEDGPFAG

-384 NDKYGTLT
+384 NDKYGNLT
-392 FVRVYAGTLKSS
+392 FVRVYSGVLRSG
-404 DTVMNTTKG
+404 DQVLNTTKG

-426 DKRAEIKEVHAG
+426 DKREEIKEVYAG

-451 GDTLASSDDPVVL
+451 GDTLASPEDPVVL

-479 PKTKEG
+479 PKTKDSI
-485 VEKMTLGLQKLAGE
+485 EKMTLGLQKLAGE
-499 DPSLRLKTDQETG
+499 DPSLRLRTDQETG

-554 SHTETYTHKK
+554 AHTETYTHKK
-564 QSGGSGQY
+564 QTGGSGQF
-572 AEVKIVFEPQ
+572 AEVKIVFEPL
-582 ERNEGVLFENKVVG
+582 ERNEGIVFENAVVG
-596 GTVPKEYIPAVEK
+596 GAVPREYIPAVEK
-609 GIRNQADTGVLAGFP
+609 GIRMQADTGVLAGFP
-624 TVDFKYTLVDGK
+624 TVDFKFTLVDGK

-661 AGPIILEPIM
+661 AGPVILEPIM
-671 DVEITTP
+671 DVEVTTP

-693 GQIQNQESSGSTVI
+693 GVIQSQDMAGTSVI

-719 YISHLRSMTKGRAS
+719 YISNLRGMTKGRAS
-733 FTMQFHH
+733 FSMQFHH
-740 YDPVPRNIADEIMT
+740 YDPVPRNIADEIMA

>member
-1 MCIAPDGGRRL
+1 MPATDL
-12 AGPETAAL
+12 A
-20 KAAPHGIQP
+20 
-29 AGLAKPAALP
+29 
-39 QKPPNQR
+39 R
-46 HPKSDAAP
+46 
-54 FCMTADVE
+54 
-62 AFMADFDLG
+62 
-71 KIRNIGITAHI
+71 IRNIGITAHI

-91 RILYYTGVSHR
+91 RILYYTGVSHK

-115 MDQERER
+115 MEQERER
-122 GITITSAAVTCEWKD
+122 GITITSAAVTCEWQD

-165 IFIIEGVAGV
+165 VFIIEGVAGV

-218 DIVALPLQLPIGI
+218 DIVALTLQLPIGI
-231 EDSFLGVID
+231 EDKFVGVVD
-240 LVEMKAIIWEGGEL
+240 LVRMKAIVWEGGEL
-254 GAKFHDEEIPE
+254 GAKFHDEEIP
-265 AMKEQAA
+265 ADLLDQAK
-272 EYRQNLL
+272 EYRQILL
-279 DTALSVDNEAMEE
+279 DTALSVDDAAMEE
-292 YFDKGDVSVETLKR
+292 YFDKGDVAEDTLKR
-306 CIKAGAIS
+306 CIKAGTIS

-326 KNKGVQPLLDAVLD
+326 KNKGVQPLLDAVVD
-340 YLPSPVDVP
+340 YLPSPIDVP
-349 GIRVAPEE
+349 GISIAAGEGEE
-357 GQDDDPNA
+357 DGEHSDR
-365 RRIKADPNAPFAG
+365 RRIKADPDAPFAG

-392 FVRVYAGTLKSS
+392 FVRVYAGTLKSG
-404 DTVMNTTKG
+404 DTVLNTTKD
-413 HKERIGRMFQMHA
+413 HRERIGRMFQMHA
-426 DKRAEIKEVHAG
+426 DKRAEIKEVSAG

-451 GDTLASSDDPVVL
+451 GDTLAAQSDPVVL

-479 PKTKEG
+479 PKTKESI
-485 VEKMTLGLQKLAGE
+485 EKMSIGLQKLAGE
-499 DPSLRLKTDQETG
+499 DPSLRLRTDQESG

-534 YGVDANIG
+534 YGVEANIG
-542 APQVAYRETISK
+542 APQVAYRETITRP
-554 SHTETYTHKK
+554 HTEIYTHKK
-564 QSGGSGQY
+564 QTGGSGQY
-572 AEVKIVFEPQ
+572 AEVKVTFEPMERNGGVVFE
-582 ERNEGVLFENKVVG
+582 NAVTG
-596 GTVPKEYIPAVEK
+596 GSVPREYIPAVEK
-609 GIRNQADTGVLAGFP
+609 GIKVQAETGVLAGFP

-661 AGPIILEPIM
+661 AAPIILEPIM
-671 DVEITTP
+671 DVEVTTP

-693 GQIQNQESSGSTVI
+693 GMIQNQDSSGSTII
-707 VRAHVPL
+707 VRAHIPL

-719 YISHLRSMTKGRAS
+719 YISDLRSMTKGRAS

-740 YDPVPRNIADEIMT
+740 YDPVPRNIADEIMA

>member
-1 MCIAPDGGRRL
+1 VTSTPPL
-12 AGPETAAL
+12 
-20 KAAPHGIQP
+20 
-29 AGLAKPAALP
+29 GL
-39 QKPPNQR
+39 
-46 HPKSDAAP
+46 
-54 FCMTADVE
+54 
-62 AFMADFDLG
+62 
-71 KIRNIGITAHI
+71 IRNIGITAHI

-91 RILYYTGVSHR
+91 RILYYTGVSHK

-115 MDQERER
+115 MEQERER
-122 GITITSAAVTCEWKD
+122 GITITSAAVTCEWKN

-204 ADFFRAFATLKEKL
+204 ADFYRAFDTLKEKL

-231 EDSFLGVID
+231 EENFVGVVD

-254 GAKFHDEEIPE
+254 GAAFHDAPIPDDLAE
-265 AMKEQAA
+265 KAA
-272 EYRQNLL
+272 EYREALL
-279 DTALSVDNEAMEE
+279 DTALSVDTVAMEE

-340 YLPSPVDVP
+340 YLPSPIDVP
-349 GIRVAPEE
+349 GIKVAAEE
-357 GQDDDPNA
+357 GEEDTPEA
-365 RRIKADPNAPFAG
+365 LAKRRVIPANPNAPFAG

-392 FVRVYAGTLKSS
+392 FVRVYSGVLKSG
-404 DTVMNTTKG
+404 DTVMNTTKDS
-413 HKERIGRMFQMHA
+413 KERIGRMFQMHA
-426 DKRAEIKEVHAG
+426 DKRAEIKEVTAG

-524 EIIIDRLKRE
+524 EIIIDRLRRE

-542 APQVAYRETISK
+542 APQVAYRETISRA
-554 SHTETYTHKK
+554 HTETYTHKK

-572 AEVKIVFEPQ
+572 AEVKIIFEPQ
-582 ERNEGVLFENKVVG
+582 ERNQGVLFENKVVG
-596 GTVPKEYIPAVEK
+596 GSIPKEYIPAVEK
-609 GIRNQADTGVLAGFP
+609 GIRVQADTGVLAGFQ

-671 DVEITTP
+671 DVEVTTP
-678 QDHVGDVVGD
+678 NDHVGDVVGD

-693 GQIQNQESSGSTVI
+693 GMIQNQESSGSTVI

-740 YDPVPRNIADEIMT
+740 YDPVPRNVADEIMA

>member
-1 MCIAPDGGRRL
+1 MGL
-12 AGPETAAL
+12 
-20 KAAPHGIQP
+20 AAPVVVWRP
-29 AGLAKPAALP
+29 LVSETPL
-39 QKPPNQR
+39 
-46 HPKSDAAP
+46 
-54 FCMTADVE
+54 E
-62 AFMADFDLG
+62 

-91 RILYYTGVSHR
+91 RILYYTGVSHK

-115 MDQERER
+115 MEQERER
-122 GITITSAAVTCEWKD
+122 GITITSAAVTCEWKS

-165 IFIIEGVAGV
+165 VFIIEGVAGV

-192 RIIFINKLDRTG
+192 RVIFINKLDRTG
-204 ADFFRAFATLKEKL
+204 ADFYRAFDTLKEKL
-218 DIVALPLQLPIGI
+218 DIVALPLQLPIGT
-231 EDSFLGVID
+231 EDQFVGVVD

-254 GAKFHDEEIPE
+254 GAKYHDAPIPADLVE
-265 AMKEQAA
+265 KAKEH
-272 EYRQNLL
+272 RQTLL
-279 DTALSVDNEAMEE
+279 DTALSVDDAAMEE
-292 YFDKGDVSVETLKR
+292 YFESGDVATETLKR
-306 CIKAGAIS
+306 CIKAGTIS

-349 GIRVAPEE
+349 GIKIAAEE
-357 GQDDDPNA
+357 GEDEHA
-365 RRIKADPNAPFAG
+365 ERRRIKADAGAPFAG

-392 FVRVYAGTLKSS
+392 FVRVYAGTLRSG
-404 DTVMNTTKG
+404 DTVLNTTRD

-426 DKRAEIKEVHAG
+426 DKRAEIKEVSAG
-438 DIAAFVGLKDTGT
+438 DIAAFVGLKDTMT
-451 GDTLASSDDPVVL
+451 GDTLAAASDPVVL

-479 PKTKEG
+479 PRTKES
-485 VEKMTLGLQKLAGE
+485 VEKMTIGLQKLAGE
-499 DPSLRLKTDQETG
+499 DPSLRLRTDQESG

-534 YGVDANIG
+534 YGVEANIG
-542 APQVAYRETISK
+542 APQVAYRETITRP
-554 SHTETYTHKK
+554 HTEIYTHKK

-572 AEVKIVFEPQ
+572 AEVKVVFEPM
-582 ERNEGVLFENKVVG
+582 ERNGGIVFENKVVG
-596 GTVPKEYIPAVEK
+596 GSVPREYIPAVEK
-609 GIRNQADTGVLAGFP
+609 GIRVQAETGVLAGFP

-648 IAAKACFREGMKK
+648 IAAKACFRDGMKK
-661 AGPIILEPIM
+661 ASPIILEPIM

-688 LNRRR
+688 INRRR
-693 GQIQNQESSGSTVI
+693 GMIQNQESSGSTII

-719 YISHLRSMTKGRAS
+719 YISDLRSMTKGRAS